1 MKLSDRMKGNEP
13 ESAHQEPKRLPP
25 PASGGLEGFKASV
38 QQALYARLGAEL
50 FDSSLTPAQLTTQVS
65 QEITA
70 LMNSTTV
77 PLTVTER
84 QELATAIVNDVVGLG
99 PIDQFLADP
108 DVSEIMVNSLD
119 YIYVERRGVIERTT
133 AQFMSV
139 EHLRRVV
146 ERIVGDV
153 GRRIDESSP
162 MVDARLPDGSRVNA
176 IVPPLAVDGPALT
189 IRKFAADPF
198 QVDDLIGFGTLTAE
212 VAELLD
218 AVVRAGLNILVSGGT
233 GTGKTTL
240 LNVVSSF
247 IPASERIVTI
257 EDAVELQLRQPHVIR
272 LESRPP
278 NIEGR
283 GEVTVRDLVR
293 NSLRMRPDRIIVGE
307 VRGAEALD
315 MLQAMNTGHDGSI
328 STIHCNSPRDAFSRL
343 ETMVLMTGFDL
354 PSRAIRDQIAAAID
368 LVVHLDRLPDGTR
381 QVTQIT
387 EVTGMEGDV
396 ITASDIY
403 SVGHR
408 AAGEHTAGEIR
419 PIRPTGIRPSFTQR
433 LLDQGIDLPAEL
445 FGGIS
450 ELPRPK
456 VARR

>member
-1 MKLSDRMKGNEP
+1 
-13 ESAHQEPKRLPP
+13 
-25 PASGGLEGFKASV
+25 
-38 QQALYARLGAEL
+38 
-50 FDSSLTPAQLTTQVS
+50 
-65 QEITA
+65 
-70 LMNSTTV
+70 
-77 PLTVTER
+77 
-84 QELATAIVNDVVGLG
+84 
-99 PIDQFLADP
+99 
-108 DVSEIMVNSLD
+108 
-119 YIYVERRGVIERTT
+119 
-133 AQFMSV
+133 
-139 EHLRRVV
+139 VV

-189 IRKFAADPF
+189 IRKFAVDPF
-198 QVDDLIGFGTLTAE
+198 QVDDLIGFGTLTPE

-218 AVVRAGLNILVSGGT
+218 AVVRAGLNILISGGT

-343 ETMVLMTGFDL
+343 ETMVLMTGLDL

-368 LVVHLDRLPDGTR
+368 LVVHLDRLPNGTR

-403 SVGHR
+403 AVGHR
-408 AAGEHTAGEIR
+408 TRSEHAASEVR

-433 LLDQGIDLPAEL
+433 LQDQGIELPAEL
-445 FGGIS
+445 FGGVS
-450 ELPRPK
+450 DLPRPK
-456 VARR
+456 AAGR